1 MRHGWLRRLAATL
14 VALLVV
20 LSCHGLVGR
29 AHAQTP
35 GEGGTLEQLVGRPL
49 SRIEIRWRGGRWQ
62 ESIQLKHVR
71 PGQIFSPE
79 VARVAMQELL
89 DTGRFADVQALAEPD
104 GDGVVLVLA
113 ALPRRIAARLNVRG
127 SPIEEEEV
135 RTASGLAIGRD
146 LTSET
151 LPVAAER
158 VRDLLR
164 RRGYPEAHVDVQA
177 DDTDDPIEVVVQIRI
192 EAGTP
197 LTIRERTF
205 AVWPDPNAPGLRV
218 VLGGYAVR
226 EGEPADELRLE
237 AADRELLHRLVQRGY
252 HHASVSHRVMREG
265 AGAVLRVKVDAG
277 PLIRIEFEGNR
288 RFDATELTDALGLD
302 QSDDRSPPVL
312 IEALRRFYVQRG
324 LFDVEIT
331 FEERGEP
338 GASVRALVFKIREGK
353 PLRVVAREYPC
364 LSGGYSPADIGSEI
378 DSFLSELP
386 GGSSLLDAADAEV
399 VNSLYGPTAG
409 AGRRAT
415 PRPLVP
421 WTAYV
426 PEVYERAV
434 EHLKDLFRSQGYLS
448 ASVGPPMLLRRAC
461 DRRSPPGQCIPVGPR
476 QRPRT
481 ECRYD
486 EIGVPLEEPSIDPA
500 LECKPDPAKGLWC
513 EPEAVLH
520 LPIKLGP
527 RTFLSE
533 IVFDGN
539 ESFVARDLRRTSE
552 LQIGAPV
559 SQGELEKARQRLLD
573 AYAEQ
578 GFAFADI
585 EASLDLSADH
595 TRARARF
602 VISERERV
610 KISRIAVVGARRTSE
625 PLIRKRIALREG
637 DYYRRSLVRLTQER
651 LATLGVFSSVS
662 VSLEDPYVPARE
674 KVVIVSVEERP
685 PMRLDVHGGVSSGE
699 GFRVGFEFGHNN
711 VGGQA
716 LGISLRVQLAYLP
729 DALIFEP
736 DVRAKYRNLEIVDR
750 IERRNTLAV
759 EFPEV
764 GLGPLFRLAVE
775 GVDLRDNAR
784 DYGLT
789 KDAGIVSLLFQPDR
803 RLTFQLG
810 AALELNEAT
819 IFVTDEDQAEAKR
832 DLSTYIRQAGKQ
844 NLFRVP
850 EGQTIAVAPRISVT
864 WDRRD
869 NPLDATSG
877 TFVSA
882 GVEYVCA
889 FPVGSSFCPEPRAR
903 ATTNVFAPAE
913 SRFLRYTNRVAGYL
927 RFNRKGLALAA
938 SFRWG
943 AIQQLDPDSE
953 TYPDRLFFM
962 GGVDSL
968 RGFAQ
973 DALVPEDIAQ
983 ELIDSQE
990 DPSIPADQRIS
1001 IDQVLIRGG
1010 DLFINPRVEL
1020 RVPLNDTVQTAVFV
1034 DSGNLW
1040 RDPAKFSPLTLRYTV
1055 GTGLRVRTPVGPLV
1069 FDYGFN
1075 ASRVLD
1081 AFFPSR
1087 TRRRYWEDLGA
1098 FHFSIGLF

>member
-1 MRHGWLRRLAATL
+1 LRRLAATL

-20 LSCHGLVGR
+20 LSSRGLEAQEARAPASTAGGR
-29 AHAQTP
+29 
-35 GEGGTLEQLVGRPL
+35 LENLIGRPL
-49 SRIEIRWRGGRWQ
+49 SRIEIRWRGDRWL
-62 ESIQLKHVR
+62 EAVELTHVR

-79 VARVAMQELL
+79 VARVAMQELVGS
-89 DTGRFADVQALAEPD
+89 GRFADVQAFAEAA
-104 GDGVVLVLA
+104 GDGVVLVLSV
-113 ALPRRIAARLNVRG
+113 LPRRIAARVNVRG
-127 SPIEEEEV
+127 SPIEGEDVEV
-135 RTASGLAIGRD
+135 ASGLAQGRD
-146 LTSET
+146 VTSEE
-151 LPVAAER
+151 LPIAAER
-158 VRDLLR
+158 VRELLR
-164 RRGYPEAHVDVQA
+164 RRGYPEARVDVQA
-177 DDTDDPIEVVVQIRI
+177 DDTDDPVEVVIQVGI
-192 EAGTP
+192 EAGAP
-197 LTIRERTF
+197 LSIRERWF
-205 AVWPDPNAPGLRV
+205 AVWPDPDAPGLRV
-218 VLGGYAVR
+218 VLGRYAVR
-226 EGEPADELRLE
+226 EGDPVDEIRLE
-237 AADRELLHRLVQRGY
+237 AADRELVHLLVQRGY
-252 HHASVSHRVMREG
+252 HQASVTHRVDR
-265 AGAVLRVKVDAG
+265 AGSNATLRVRVNAG
-277 PLIRIEFEGNR
+277 PLVRLEFEGNR
-288 RFDATELTDALGLD
+288 RFDASELTSALELED
-302 QSDDRSPPVL
+302 SDERAPQVL
-312 IEALRRFYVQRG
+312 VEALRRHYVQRG
-324 LFDVEIT
+324 LFDAEIT
-331 FEERGEP
+331 FEERDKP
-338 GASVRALVFKIREGK
+338 GGAERALVFKIREGK
-353 PLRVVAREYPC
+353 PLRVVGREYPC
-364 LSGGYSPADIGSEI
+364 LGGGYAPADIGSEI

-386 GGSSLLDAADAEV
+386 GGSTLIDAVDEEAVDSLF
-399 VNSLYGPTAG
+399 GPTAG
-409 AGRRAT
+409 VGRRRA
-415 PRPLVP
+415 PAPLAP

-426 PEVYERAV
+426 PDVYERAV

-461 DRRSPPGQCIPVGPR
+461 DRRSPAGQCIPVGPR
-476 QRPRT
+476 KRPRT

-486 EIGVPLEEPSIDPA
+486 EIGVPLEEPSPDPA
-500 LECKPDPAKGLWC
+500 LECKPDPLKGLSC

-527 RTFLSE
+527 RTFISE
-533 IVFDGN
+533 IVFEGN
-539 ESFVARDLRRTSE
+539 ESFVGRDLRRASE
-552 LQIGAPV
+552 LEIGAPA
-559 SQGELEKARQRLLD
+559 SQGDLDKARQRLLD

-578 GFAFADI
+578 GFAFADV

-610 KISRIAVVGARRTSE
+610 RVSRVDVVGARRTSE
-625 PLIRKRIALREG
+625 QLIRKRIALKAG
-637 DYYRRSLVRLTQER
+637 DFYRRSQVRLTQER

-674 KVVIVSVEERP
+674 KVVIVTVEERP
-685 PMRLDVHGGVSSGE
+685 PMRLDAHGGVSSGE

-711 VGGQA
+711 VAGQA
-716 LGISLRVQLAYLP
+716 LGVTLHVQLAYLP

-736 DVRAKYRNLEIVDR
+736 DVRAKYDNLDIVDR
-750 IERRNTLAV
+750 IERRNTLAI

-789 KDAGIVSLLFQPDR
+789 KDAGIVSLMFQPDR
-803 RLTFQLG
+803 RLSFQLG
-810 AALELNEAT
+810 ASLELNEAT
-819 IFVTDEDQAEAKR
+819 IFVTDEDEDEAKR
-832 DLSTYIRQAGKQ
+832 DLSTYIQQAGKQ

-850 EGQTIAVAPRISVT
+850 EGQTIAVAPRVSVT

-882 GVEYVCA
+882 GIEYVCA
-889 FPVGSSFCPEPRAR
+889 FPVDSSFCPEPRAR
-903 ATTNVFAPAE
+903 STTNVFAPAE
-913 SRFLRYTNRVAGYL
+913 SMFLRYTNRVAGYL

-943 AIQQLDPDSE
+943 AIQQLDQDSE

-962 GGVDSL
+962 GGVDTL

-990 DPSIPADQRIS
+990 DPNIPPDQRIT

-1010 DLFINPRVEL
+1010 DLFINPRAEL
-1020 RVPLNDTVQTAVFV
+1020 RVPLNDTVQTALFV

-1040 RDPAKFSPLTLRYTV
+1040 TDPAEFDPLTLRYTV

-1087 TRRRYWEDLGA
+1087 DRRRYWEDIGA